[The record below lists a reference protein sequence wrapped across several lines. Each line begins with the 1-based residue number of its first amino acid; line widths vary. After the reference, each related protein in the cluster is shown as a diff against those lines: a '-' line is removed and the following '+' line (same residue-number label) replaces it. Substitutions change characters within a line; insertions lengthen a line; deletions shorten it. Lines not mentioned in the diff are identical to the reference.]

1 MCNVDFTA
9 IAAYCI
15 KRYISKLDGSRQH
28 YLRTLYVCIS
38 ENDEVWYSTA
48 PHILQNPKTY
58 KCLLIHQREDLA
70 ITNWH
75 KFYDV
80 EFIDSLGGI
89 TDGILGD
96 GFKITG
102 AGADPHISLKL
113 WYKNKELYSCTSPH
127 EDHLQKMWDLY
138 NEIRNLN
145 YESISEIQKIV
156 DEKAKIEEAKRRIQE
171 LTYNIKTIEEERD
184 HYLKLIEVIREVV
197 KK

>member
-1 MCNVDFTA
+1 MCKVDFEN

-38 ENDEVWYSTA
+38 EYDEVWYSTT
-48 PHILQNPKTY
+48 PHILKDSKTY

-80 EFIDSLGGI
+80 EFIDSLGGV

-96 GFKITG
+96 GFRITG
-102 AGADPHISLKL
+102 AGADPYVSLKL
-113 WYKNKELYSCTSPH
+113 WYKNRELYSCTSPH
-127 EDHLQKMWDLY
+127 EDHLQKMWSLY
-138 NEIRNLN
+138 NEIRCLNL
-145 YESISEIQKIV
+145 ESISEIQGLV
-156 DEKAKIEEAKRRIQE
+156 DKNAKIEEVERRIQE
-171 LTYNIKTIEEERD
+171 LSYNMKAIEEERD

-197 KK
+197 RK